1 MAENGIGATLKRGA
15 RRISKWYYVAGA
27 TTCVVALCMLGK
39 MPAEQPLAVASAA
52 SSGATVSDK
61 GTNANAISISHR
73 GHARQPFGAM
83 TTADEVK
90 QGKAAATDAA
100 QEEAHSQAAVTATTA
115 IIWNGTMTEGATTLA
130 LLTINGVPV
139 TLAPGER
146 YAGYTV
152 TGMTTRDLTL
162 AGPQGD
168 LHLQP
173 LEAQS

>member
-39 MPAEQPLAVASAA
+39 MPAEPSLAVASAA

-90 QGKAAATDAA
+90 QGKAAATDAVP
-100 QEEAHSQAAVTATTA
+100 EKIHSQAVAGVASAV
-115 IIWNGTMTEGATTLA
+115 IWNGTMTEGATTLA
-130 LLTINGVPV
+130 LLTINGTSV
-139 TLAPGER
+139 TLAPGES
-146 YAGYTV
+146 YGGYTIS
-152 TGMTTRDLTL
+152 GMTTRDLTL

>member
-1 MAENGIGATLKRGA
+1 MFGSKVGATLKLSA

-27 TTCVVALCMLGK
+27 TTCVVALCMLGA
-39 MPAEQPLAVASAA
+39 MPAAQPLAVAPAV
-52 SSGATVSDK
+52 SSGVTLSDS
-61 GTNANAISISHR
+61 GANTLSISHR

-83 TTADEVK
+83 TTAAEM
-90 QGKAAATDAA
+90 GSSNTAAFDAA
-100 QEEAHSQAAVTATTA
+100 QEEIHSQAAVTATPA

-139 TLAPGER
+139 TLAPGES

-173 LEAQS
+173 LEAQ

>member
-1 MAENGIGATLKRGA
+1 MFGSKVGATLKLSA
-15 RRISKWYYVAGA
+15 RRISKWYYLAGA
-27 TTCVVALCMLGK
+27 TTCVVALCMLGA
-39 MPAEQPLAVASAA
+39 MPAAQPLAVAPAV
-52 SSGATVSDK
+52 SSGVTLSDS
-61 GTNANAISISHR
+61 GANTLSISHR

-83 TTADEVK
+83 TTAAEM
-90 QGKAAATDAA
+90 GSSNTAAFDAA
-100 QEEAHSQAAVTATTA
+100 QEEIHSQAAVTATPA

-139 TLAPGER
+139 TLAPGES

-173 LEAQS
+173 LEAQ

>member
-1 MAENGIGATLKRGA
+1 MFGSKVGATLKLSA
-15 RRISKWYYVAGA
+15 RRISKWYYLAGA
-27 TTCVVALCMLGK
+27 TTCVVALCMLGA
-39 MPAEQPLAVASAA
+39 MPAAQPLAVAPAV
-52 SSGATVSDK
+52 SSGVTLSDS
-61 GTNANAISISHR
+61 GANTLSISHR

-83 TTADEVK
+83 TTAAEM
-90 QGKAAATDAA
+90 GSSNTAAFDAA
-100 QEEAHSQAAVTATTA
+100 QEEIHSQAAVTATPA

-139 TLAPGER
+139 TLAPGES

-173 LEAQS
+173 LDAQ

>member
-1 MAENGIGATLKRGA
+1 MAESGIGATLKSGA
-15 RRISKWYYVAGA
+15 RRISKWYYLAGA
-27 TTCVVALCMLGK
+27 TTCVVALCMLGA
-39 MPAEQPLAVASAA
+39 MPAAQPLAVAPAV
-52 SSGATVSDK
+52 SSGVTLSDS
-61 GTNANAISISHR
+61 GANTLSISHR

-83 TTADEVK
+83 TTAAEM
-90 QGKAAATDAA
+90 GSSNTAAFDAA
-100 QEEAHSQAAVTATTA
+100 QEEIHSQAAVTATPA

-139 TLAPGER
+139 TLAPGES

-173 LEAQS
+173 LEAQ

>member
-1 MAENGIGATLKRGA
+1 MFGSKVGATLKTGA
-15 RRISKWYYVAGA
+15 RRISKWYYLAGA
-27 TTCVVALCMLGK
+27 TTCVVALCMLGA
-39 MPAEQPLAVASAA
+39 MPSEQPLAVAPAV
-52 SSGATVSDK
+52 SSGVTVSDS
-61 GTNANAISISHR
+61 GANTISISHR

-83 TTADEVK
+83 TTASEIK
-90 QGKAAATDAA
+90 QGQAATADAA
-100 QEEAHSQAAVTATTA
+100 QEEVHSQAAVTVTPA
-115 IIWNGTMTEGATTLA
+115 IVWNGTMTEGATTLA

-139 TLAPGER
+139 TLAPGES

>member
-1 MAENGIGATLKRGA
+1 MAENGIGATLKRGV

-39 MPAEQPLAVASAA
+39 MPAETPLAVAPAA
-52 SSGATVSDK
+52 SPTAIVSDK
-61 GTNANAISISHR
+61 STNTISISHR

-100 QEEAHSQAAVTATTA
+100 QEEVHSQAAVTATPA

-139 TLAPGER
+139 TLAPGES

>member
-1 MAENGIGATLKRGA
+1 MFGSKVGATLKLSA
-15 RRISKWYYVAGA
+15 RRISKWYYLAGA
-27 TTCVVALCMLGK
+27 TTCVVALCMLGA
-39 MPAEQPLAVASAA
+39 MPAAQPLAVAPAV
-52 SSGATVSDK
+52 SSGVTLSDS
-61 GTNANAISISHR
+61 GANTLSISHR

-83 TTADEVK
+83 TTAAEM
-90 QGKAAATDAA
+90 GSSNTAAFDAA
-100 QEEAHSQAAVTATTA
+100 QEEVHSQAAVTATPA

-139 TLAPGER
+139 TLAPGES

-173 LEAQS
+173 LEAQ

>member
-1 MAENGIGATLKRGA
+1 MFGNKVGATLKRGA

-27 TTCVVALCMLGK
+27 TTCVVALCMLGA
-39 MPAEQPLAVASAA
+39 MPSETPLAVTPAA
-52 SSGATVSDK
+52 SSGAIVSDK
-61 GTNANAISISHR
+61 GTNANTISISHR

-83 TTADEVK
+83 TTVGEIK
-90 QGKAAATDAA
+90 QGKTATLDAA
-100 QEEAHSQAAVTATTA
+100 QEEVHSQAAVTATPA

-139 TLAPGER
+139 TLAPGES
-146 YAGYTV
+146 YAGYKV
-152 TGMTTRDLTL
+152 TGMTTHDLTL

>member
-39 MPAEQPLAVASAA
+39 MPAEPSLAVASAA

-100 QEEAHSQAAVTATTA
+100 QEEVYSQAAVSITPA

-139 TLAPGER
+139 TLAPGES

>member
-27 TTCVVALCMLGK
+27 TTCVVALCMLGA
-39 MPAEQPLAVASAA
+39 MPSETPLAVTPAI
-52 SSGATVSDK
+52 SSGVTASDS
-61 GTNANAISISHR
+61 GANTISISHR

-83 TTADEVK
+83 TTAGEIK
-90 QGKAAATDAA
+90 QGQAAAVDAA
-100 QEEAHSQAAVTATTA
+100 QEEVHSQAAVTATPA
-115 IIWNGTMTEGATTLA
+115 IIWNGTMTEGTTMLA
-130 LLTINGVPV
+130 LLTINGTSV
-139 TLAPGER
+139 TLAPGES

-152 TGMTTRDLTL
+152 TGMTTHDLTL

>member
-1 MAENGIGATLKRGA
+1 MFGSKVDATLKTGA
-15 RRISKWYYVAGA
+15 RRISKWYYLAGA

-39 MPAEQPLAVASAA
+39 MPSEQPLAVASAA
-52 SSGATVSDK
+52 SSGATMSDK

-73 GHARQPFGAM
+73 GHARQPFGTM
-83 TTADEVK
+83 TPAVETRPD
-90 QGKAAATDAA
+90 QAAASGAVR
-100 QEEAHSQAAVTATTA
+100 EEVHSQAVAGVASAV
-115 IIWNGTMTEGATTLA
+115 IWNGTMTEGATTLA

-139 TLAPGER
+139 TLAPGES

-173 LEAQS
+173 LEAQ

>member
-1 MAENGIGATLKRGA
+1 MAESGIGATLKRGA

-27 TTCVVALCMLGK
+27 TTCVVVLCMLGA
-39 MPAEQPLAVASAA
+39 MPTEQPLAVAPAV
-52 SSGATVSDK
+52 SSGVTVSDK
-61 GTNANAISISHR
+61 GTNAISISHR

-83 TTADEVK
+83 TTADKVK

-100 QEEAHSQAAVTATTA
+100 QEEVHSQAAVTATPA

-130 LLTINGVPV
+130 LLTINGTSV
-139 TLAPGER
+139 TLAPGES

-152 TGMTTRDLTL
+152 TGMTTRDLML

-173 LEAQS
+173 LEAQ

>member
-1 MAENGIGATLKRGA
+1 MFGSKVGATLKTGA
-15 RRISKWYYVAGA
+15 RRISKWYYLAGA
-27 TTCVVALCMLGK
+27 TTCVVALCMLGA
-39 MPAEQPLAVASAA
+39 MPSEQPLAVTPAVSPGVTVPDG
-52 SSGATVSDK
+52 GANTL
-61 GTNANAISISHR
+61 SISHR

-83 TTADEVK
+83 TTAAET
-90 QGKAAATDAA
+90 GPNNAAADVA
-100 QEEAHSQAAVTATTA
+100 QEEIHSQAAVDATPA

-130 LLTINGVPV
+130 LLTINGTSV
-139 TLAPGER
+139 TLAPGES
-146 YAGYTV
+146 YGGYTV

>member
-1 MAENGIGATLKRGA
+1 MCRRSLHAGRDAVGAAA
-15 RRISKWYYVAGA
+15 RRDACGFFRRNRIRQRREYAFDFASWPGA
-27 TTCVVALCMLGK
+27 PTLWRH
-39 MPAEQPLAVASAA
+39 
-52 SSGATVSDK
+52 DD
-61 GTNANAISISHR
+61 R
-73 GHARQPFGAM
+73 GRK
-83 TTADEVK
+83 K
-90 QGKAAATDAA
+90 QGKEAAFDVA
-100 QEEAHSQAAVTATTA
+100 QEEVHSQAAVTATPA

-139 TLAPGER
+139 TLAQGES

>member
-1 MAENGIGATLKRGA
+1 MFGSKVGATLKLSA
-15 RRISKWYYVAGA
+15 RRISKWYYLAGA
-27 TTCVVALCMLGK
+27 TTCVVALCMLGA
-39 MPAEQPLAVASAA
+39 MPAAQPLAVAPAV
-52 SSGATVSDK
+52 SSGVTVSDS
-61 GTNANAISISHR
+61 GANTLSISHR

-83 TTADEVK
+83 TTAAET
-90 QGKAAATDAA
+90 GSSNTAAFDAA
-100 QEEAHSQAAVTATTA
+100 QEEIHSQAAVTATPA

-139 TLAPGER
+139 TLAPGES

-173 LEAQS
+173 LEAQ

>member
-1 MAENGIGATLKRGA
+1 MT
-15 RRISKWYYVAGA
+15 S
-27 TTCVVALCMLGK
+27 ALETR
-39 MPAEQPLAVASAA
+39 P
-52 SSGATVSDK
+52 D
-61 GTNANAISISHR
+61 
-73 GHARQPFGAM
+73 
-83 TTADEVK
+83 
-90 QGKAAATDAA
+90 KAAATDAA
-100 QEEAHSQAAVTATTA
+100 QEEVHSQAAVTATPA

-139 TLAPGER
+139 TLAPGES

-173 LEAQS
+173 LEAQ

>member
-1 MAENGIGATLKRGA
+1 MAESGIGATLKSGA

-39 MPAEQPLAVASAA
+39 MPAESPLAVAPAA
-52 SSGATVSDK
+52 SSGANVSDK
-61 GTNANAISISHR
+61 GTNAISISHR

-83 TTADEVK
+83 TIAGEIK
-90 QGKAAATDAA
+90 QGQAEATDAA
-100 QEEAHSQAAVTATTA
+100 QEEIHPQAAVSAIPA

-130 LLTINGVPV
+130 LLTINGTSV
-139 TLAPGER
+139 TLAPGES
-146 YAGYTV
+146 YDGYTV

-173 LEAQS
+173 LEAQ

>member
-1 MAENGIGATLKRGA
+1 MSSLF
-15 RRISKWYYVAGA
+15 V
-27 TTCVVALCMLGK
+27 
-39 MPAEQPLAVASAA
+39 
-52 SSGATVSDK
+52 SSGVTLSDS
-61 GTNANAISISHR
+61 GANTLSISHR

-83 TTADEVK
+83 TTAAEM
-90 QGKAAATDAA
+90 GSSNTAAFDAA
-100 QEEAHSQAAVTATTA
+100 QEEIHSQAAVTATPA

-139 TLAPGER
+139 TLAPGES

-173 LEAQS
+173 LEAQ